1 MQLLTVIGKGHS
13 TIAEILSG
21 SGWHLQMIQ
30 YGLTIKLW
38 FCKLNTYYAWQK
50 TDDLVG
56 TEAQHEGIGDGLQEY
71 GCKSEFHKRKCD
83 KFSQKG
89 L

>member
-1 MQLLTVIGKGHS
+1 M
-13 TIAEILSG
+13 
-21 SGWHLQMIQ
+21 
-30 YGLTIKLW
+30 
-38 FCKLNTYYAWQK
+38 NTYYAWQK
-50 TDDLVG
+50 TDDLV